1 PLLQRIH
8 DGLVEGGAL
17 IIAEKVLAN
26 SARFQ
31 ELCMVN
37 YYDHKLRA
45 FSADEILKKA
55 LDLRGMMDPWEET
68 RLLDALSSVGCRSD
82 DVQQLGRQQGLCGA
96 WLARKGTSTAGMSRP
111 ARIRTRLAPLQGVG
125 DELRPDRI
133 SEK

>member
-1 PLLQRIH
+1 MPLLQRIH

-68 RLLDALSSVGCRSD
+68 KLLDALRSAGFGPD
-82 DVQQLGRQQGLCGA
+82 DLQPLWRQHGLFGA
-96 WLARKGTSTAGMSRP
+96 WLARKGTPTPGHRVPLDRP
-111 ARIRTRLAPLQGVG
+111 HPNSV
-125 DELRPDRI
+125 
-133 SEK
+133 